1 MHIEVHAKYFLH
13 NIETNY
19 KKEKQLGIAFIK
31 QVTNAKDYLKWSS
44 NYLKKQPNI
53 KLIYLSFYRNREIS
67 YRLLIKSG
75 MMSYALDLSTEK
87 K

>member
-1 MHIEVHAKYFLH
+1 MQNIFVH

-44 NYLKKQPNI
+44 NYVKKTTEH
-53 KLIYLSFYRNREIS
+53 KV
-67 YRLLIKSG
+67 
-75 MMSYALDLSTEK
+75 DLFEFLQE
-87 K
+87 